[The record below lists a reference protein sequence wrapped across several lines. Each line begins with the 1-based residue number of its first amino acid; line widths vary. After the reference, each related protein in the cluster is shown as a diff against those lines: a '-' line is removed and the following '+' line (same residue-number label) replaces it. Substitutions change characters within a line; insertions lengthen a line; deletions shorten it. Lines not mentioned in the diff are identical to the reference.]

1 MKYVKEF
8 LLIILISFCG
18 ELLNLLIPLPIPG
31 SVYGLVIM
39 FTLLCLKVIKL
50 DNIRTTSKFLIEIMP
65 LMFIPAGV
73 GLMTSF
79 SSLKPILLEVVI
91 ITIITTILVMA
102 VTGIVAE
109 LLTKKKAIKEENINE
124 WFTYKFSFLWNVY

>member
-50 DNIRTTSKFLIEIMP
+50 DNIKTTSKFLIEIMP

-124 WFTYKFSFLWNVY
+124 

>member
-50 DNIRTTSKFLIEIMP
+50 DNIKTTSKFLIEIMP

-91 ITIITTILVMA
+91 ITIITTIIVMA

-124 WFTYKFSFLWNVY
+124 

>member
-124 WFTYKFSFLWNVY
+124 